1 MLQAR
6 GLAIENTV
14 HKGLN
19 LKAFN
24 GKALKPIA
32 VRVNNQE
39 STQYS
44 MLWGGGILI
53 WWAIGRVYGRRRQQ
67 RTLVGPV
74 TEPERIVCLG
84 VWPSFPFTRS
94 PRHTNQRRAI
104 FSTGGRRLRE
114 PVQCS
119 AVSGAGTLACCWNGR
134 ENPDHLRGST
144 LELCSI

>member
-44 MLWGGGILI
+44 MLWGGGY
-53 WWAIGRVYGRRRQQ
+53 WYG
-67 RTLVGPV
+67 GPLAG
-74 TEPERIVCLG
+74 C
-84 VWPSFPFTRS
+84 
-94 PRHTNQRRAI
+94 
-104 FSTGGRRLRE
+104 TGGGGNSARWLAQSRSQRE
-114 PVQCS
+114 
-119 AVSGAGTLACCWNGR
+119 
-134 ENPDHLRGST
+134 
-144 LELCSI
+144 